1 MATGG
6 YKIESNEE
14 MYTRAEAPAIK
25 FEIDKKDKMN
35 FLEEKVKLRTSEQK
49 EYLKTI
55 ADRERD
61 ERAAIR
67 AHEKELKEK
76 DLEMARLT
84 ATKEKTNSNQN
95 TDTSNNLKR
104 LNIPY
109 FDGKEDI
116 DAFFRTFEMSCKSQE
131 IPRKDWSKYL
141 LQSVKEKARVAMSYI
156 DIEHSDYDEVK
167 RQMLSYFVK
176 TPDYYRNRFHKVQLD
191 SSKEP
196 AAFVKDVQHYLITWL
211 ELSNIDLKDPKQII
225 DMMVYD
231 KVLQMASED
240 LFSYLKEKQIHS
252 IDKLISALNSYKDSH
267 PGAVLYKSSHSNNFS
282 TYHNRSGGNVQ
293 SNVSNFRR
301 YSYSPNFHNSRR
313 HSDSP
318 PKRNEREQKSQRRK
332 VLPCF
337 YCNRTNH
344 IAS

>member
-1 MATGG
+1 
-6 YKIESNEE
+6 
-14 MYTRAEAPAIK
+14 
-25 FEIDKKDKMN
+25 
-35 FLEEKVKLRTSEQK
+35 
-49 EYLKTI
+49 
-55 ADRERD
+55 
-61 ERAAIR
+61 
-67 AHEKELKEK
+67 
-76 DLEMARLT
+76 
-84 ATKEKTNSNQN
+84 
-95 TDTSNNLKR
+95 
-104 LNIPY
+104 
-109 FDGKEDI
+109 
-116 DAFFRTFEMSCKSQE
+116 MSCKSQE

-267 PGAVLYKSSHSNNFS
+267 PGAVVYKSSNSNNFS

-344 IAS
+344 IARECFYRTNFQSKDFPPQTFKRFSRGSYRNGNSDRGKRNSDRGRNSNIKKTNKVKKNKALLV